1 LPKSLALLEP
11 AQVAVKVQRLMRE
24 APRGQPLDGAML
36 RELGV
41 SIPLALRLVELGW
54 LYRLSAGA
62 YLLTGDTPSPEGTI
76 AYLSRRIPGLHVG
89 GKTALAWQ
97 GVRHNIAFR
106 ERLVLWGQ
114 TPYPFPGWVAE
125 ATLYGY
131 QTTQLFDDQVP
142 YGKWLQSVPG
152 RHPNVMVSLPERALV
167 ELVSQLGRGQ
177 SLEEVQ
183 NLVVT
188 MRNLRKAVL
197 EEVLEHCVRVTVVRM
212 VCKLGRESGYDWARS
227 L

>member
-1 LPKSLALLEP
+1 
-11 AQVAVKVQRLMRE
+11 
-24 APRGQPLDGAML
+24 ML

-62 YLLTGDTPSPEGTI
+62 YLLTGDAPSPEGTI

-131 QTTQLFDDQVP
+131 QTTQLFDDQMP

-152 RHPNVMVSLPERALV
+152 RHPNVMVSLPERAFV

-183 NLVVT
+183 NLVMT
-188 MRNLRKAVL
+188 MRNLRRVVL
-197 EEVLEHCVRVTVVRM
+197 EEVLEHCARVTTVRM
-212 VCKLGRESGYDWARS
+212 VRKLGRASGYDWARGW
-227 L
+227 